1 MDSILVII
9 GFCCMLIGVIGAF
22 FLWCLEHLW
31 VGWASAPLFYNC
43 DSSKLL
49 DSQHYII
56 GNHYH
61 FNIRIYY
68 PVQRNKTIRRK
79 FYGIWGTNG
88 LVAGLLSP
96 IPFGFL
102 IGAFT
107 GALMG
112 ELLHDDLKITN
123 AWKLPQGLFI
133 GFLASS
139 FMQFLICVLFI
150 Y

>member
-1 MDSILVII
+1 MDSMLVII

-22 FLWCLEHLW
+22 FRGAWSTYELDR
-31 VGWASAPLFYNC
+31 ASAPLFYNC

-79 FYGIWGTNG
+79 FLWHLGNKYRTSWS
-88 LVAGLLSP
+88 SP

-107 GALMG
+107 GALIG
-112 ELLHDDLKITN
+112 ELLYDSKITN
-123 AWKLPQGLFI
+123 ALESRRVFYW
-133 GFLASS
+133 
-139 FMQFLICVLFI
+139 FLI
-150 Y
+150 

>member
-1 MDSILVII
+1 
-9 GFCCMLIGVIGAF
+9 MLIGVGAF
-22 FLWCLEHLW
+22 SGAWSTYEL
-31 VGWASAPLFYNC
+31 VGLAPLFYNC

-68 PVQRNKTIRRK
+68 PVQRNKR
-79 FYGIWGTNG
+79 FGGSSYGIWGTNIG

-112 ELLHDDLKITN
+112 ELHDSKITN
-123 AWKLPQGLFI
+123 ALESCRRVFI
-133 GFLASS
+133 DF
-139 FMQFLICVLFI
+139 
-150 Y
+150 